1 MDLKKYIASINDFP
15 KKEII
20 FRDVTP
26 ILQNP
31 QAYSY
36 VCEKFLEYAK
46 KQNATAIVAP
56 EARGFMFGC
65 PVAVMQNIAFIPVRK
80 PGKLPRETICEEYSL
95 EYGKNVLSMHI
106 DALSSKDRVI
116 IIDDLLATGGTALA
130 AAKLCER
137 LNAKVV
143 GMAFVVDLVDL
154 KGRELLNKY
163 DILTLTEYE
172 GE

>member
-1 MDLKKYIASINDFP
+1 M
-15 KKEII
+15 
-20 FRDVTP
+20 R
-26 ILQNP
+26 
-31 QAYSY
+31 
-36 VCEKFLEYAK
+36 
-46 KQNATAIVAP
+46 
-56 EARGFMFGC
+56 
-65 PVAVMQNIAFIPVRK
+65 
-80 PGKLPRETICEEYSL
+80 
-95 EYGKNVLSMHI
+95 SMHI